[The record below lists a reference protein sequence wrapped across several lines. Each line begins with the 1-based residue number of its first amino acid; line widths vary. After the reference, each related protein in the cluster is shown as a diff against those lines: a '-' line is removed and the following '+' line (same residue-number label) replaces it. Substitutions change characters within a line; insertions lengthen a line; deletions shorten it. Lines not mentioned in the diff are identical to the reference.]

1 MNRIFLETLLEHKH
15 LFSSLL
21 QIDNQV
27 MNASYQGEQIEF
39 YIESLLL
46 EDSLKSKIS
55 ISSNSLVLSTGEL
68 FESLYFFAMV
78 DTSVKF
84 IFFTNYSFLGMNTL
98 FVKIY
103 NLIYGDC
110 CILAKEK
117 NYNRYLQVKD
127 QFSSIYVL
135 GNEIVYL
142 EMKSDFQEAKWISI

>member
-84 IFFTNYSFLGMNTL
+84 IFFPNYSFLGMNTL